1 MRNFARILAIV
12 GPIIT
17 IQTILWEYARMHP
30 NYRFIVE
37 PWALRGLDMAQG
49 RVFASI
55 GAATLVVGL
64 LAMHDSAKKQTIGMA
79 ITAVMVALGIIIT
92 AIFAPSS
99 GYELRTMATTGL
111 ALVYGFGAMKLGR
124 RLLPKVKILQG
135 VLGGLI
141 VTLGLALLAFLAI
154 RSLFGGSAQSPA
166 LIAAL
171 VFVGLGLVAVAG
183 FPVELAANRAF
194 IFATVVGGLVIARV
208 GPSLR
213 AGLVTAQM
221 EMGSAGQYKDTQ
233 TTNGWM
239 IASLGMFLAFVG
251 AVGLWARRRDYIA
264 SQRRAAQQR
273 EAAEKSAA
281 EIEAA
286 AAARAAE
293 SHQPS

>member
-1 MRNFARILAIV
+1 MRNFARILAIA

-17 IQTILWEYARMHP
+17 IQSILWEYVRMHP
-30 NYRFIVE
+30 AYRFIVE
-37 PWALRGLDMAQG
+37 PWSLRGLDMTQG

-55 GAATLVVGL
+55 GAAVLVVGL
-64 LAMHDSAKKQTIGMA
+64 LAMRDSAQKQSVGMA
-79 ITAVMVALGIIIT
+79 ITGVMVALGVVIT

-99 GYELRTMATTGL
+99 GYELKTMATTGL

-124 RLLPKVKILQG
+124 RMLPQVKLVQG
-135 VLGGLI
+135 VLGGLV

-154 RSLFGGSAQSPA
+154 RSVFGGSAQSPTIIA
-166 LIAAL
+166 LL
-171 VFVGLGLVAVAG
+171 VFLGLGLVAVAG
-183 FPVELAANRAF
+183 TPVELAANRAF
-194 IFATVVGGLVIARV
+194 IFATLVGGLVITRI

-213 AGLVTAQM
+213 AALVTAQA
-221 EMGSAGQYKDTQ
+221 EMGAAAQYKDTQ

-251 AVGLWARRRDYIA
+251 AVGLWARRRDHIA

-273 EAAEKSAA
+273 AAAEKSAA
-281 EIEAA
+281 EIAAA

-293 SHQPS
+293 SRQPS